1 MPMGG
6 LGAQNS
12 TASNSPTNFRMPK
25 SPGGRN
31 SFSSAEGDEASSETS
46 VSAEE
51 ALSRQLS
58 AQQMQ
63 NDCPSKHFFCEEHS
77 QVQPFTLKELRTQVF
92 DTYSICA
99 ALLTGLSA
107 SRFFFDNRQPHEFL
121 SGHGIH
127 SKVHLSFLLQHIH
140 ILIASV
146 CTAAGLES
154 MLVFVLCAMYSRSA
168 LAMPKVGSKVFE
180 HFLSQTGKQ
189 RANAFKFMLGS
200 GVLSSFNVVVNC
212 LTMPTF
218 IVRAEVPAVILDV
231 IAIAC
236 ALIALIIVVITLH
249 DVGLLLEAASIIFV
263 PQEKLDEYIGEKAAL
278 VSAITPGRTNK
289 LPNAGDSS
297 KMPEDSKAMKAK
309 PPPLDV

>member
-1 MPMGG
+1 MGG
-6 LGAQNS
+6 MGAQQHT
-12 TASNSPTNFRMPK
+12 TASK
-25 SPGGRN
+25 SPGGGHGGRG
-31 SFSSAEGDEASSETS
+31 SFSSAEGDDASSENS
-46 VSAEE
+46 DSAQET
-51 ALSRQLS
+51 LSRQLS
-58 AQQMQ
+58 QQLQ
-63 NDCPSKHFFCEEHS
+63 NDCASKHFFCEEHS

-121 SGHGIH
+121 TGKGIH
-127 SKVHLSFLLQHIH
+127 ATVHLSFLLQHIH

-200 GVLSSFNVVVNC
+200 GVLSSFNVVINC

-218 IVRAEVPAVILDV
+218 VVRAEVPALILDV
-231 IAIAC
+231 IAISC
-236 ALIALIIVVITLH
+236 ALISLTIVLITLH

-263 PQEKLDEYIGEKAAL
+263 PQEKLDEYIGEKATL
-278 VSAITPGRTNK
+278 VPTPGRTSK

-297 KMPEDSKAMKAK
+297 KMPDDSKSMKAK